1 MDPQSFQQV
10 GRHSPEAIPVE
21 MRRIEGREWW
31 LWGFAVAVTL
41 ALTLGIIS
49 FTFPWFERET
59 NVSYWFDLR
68 EWVRGLAALVLLFD
82 FYAIYQHLQLH
93 RIRRQLAE
101 RDQLFQL
108 ISENAADMIALVDAD
123 GRRLYNS
130 PAYLKVLGYSHE
142 DLKDTSSIDQI
153 HPDDRTRVLEASEK
167 ARNTGRGERLE
178 YRIRH
183 KDGSWRLI
191 YVGPAGQL
199 IGSLKPPQQSLQLP
213 QAGGGV
219 GTPASALGTLGG
231 LLGGQS
237 QPGAAG
243 QQPPGATT
251 PGGATPGTNPTAATG
266 TPVSADQG
274 NPANPQ
280 AIPTGDTPT
289 VVGGNIIGV
298 GSKINKSS
306 IIIYEKA
313 KNYRLFEFIWD
324 PSKDT
329 IGAGQPGMQTGT
341 GLGQVPGQNPI
352 GQPIQN
358 PGGQQPGQNPT
369 NPPQNPPQQPQNP
382 QQQQ

>member
-1 MDPQSFQQV
+1 M
-10 GRHSPEAIPVE
+10 IP
-21 MRRIEGREWW
+21 RRQRTALNRSER
-31 LWGFAVAVTL
+31 GFGLLMVICLVTL
-41 ALTLGIIS
+41 MLIGTMAIAPNILTAGRREK
-49 FTFPWFERET
+49 EREMIWRGKQYTRGVKLYYRKLGRFPT
-59 NVSYWFDLR
+59 NLDDLTKQKIGSLR
-68 EWVRGLAALVLLFD
+68 FM
-82 FYAIYQHLQLH
+82 
-93 RIRRQLAE
+93 RQ
-101 RDQLFQL
+101 
-108 ISENAADMIALVDAD
+108 
-123 GRRLYNS
+123 
-130 PAYLKVLGYSHE
+130 AY
-142 DLKDTSSIDQI
+142 KD
-153 HPDDRTRVLEASEK
+153 PM
-167 ARNTGRGERLE
+167 NN
-178 YRIRH
+178 

-237 QPGAAG
+237 QPGVAG

-251 PGGATPGTNPTAATG
+251 PGGATPGTNPPGTTG

-274 NPANPQ
+274 NPASNTP

-289 VVGGNIIGV
+289 ITGGNIIGV

-329 IGAGQPGMQTGT
+329 IGAGQPGLQTGT